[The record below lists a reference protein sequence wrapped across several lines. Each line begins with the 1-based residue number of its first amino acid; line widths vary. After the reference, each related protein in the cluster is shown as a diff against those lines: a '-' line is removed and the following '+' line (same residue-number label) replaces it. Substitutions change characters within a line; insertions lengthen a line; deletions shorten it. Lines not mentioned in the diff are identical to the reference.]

1 MNMERIK
8 DESLWDIPVKEEL
21 IDNDNQGLKDDSAD
35 WTIPNEEEVTVT
47 ESQGSDCGIKEEIE
61 LGMNFVEVSE
71 TAGSKNKNQSSRTS
85 TVTSCEKKS
94 KRNTKRISLEDILPP
109 PKKHKKHKHKKHKK
123 KRSDSDGSQGE
134 GAAAIKTSTNT
145 STASSGSEIKIQ
157 PTGVSPKSSS
167 KKKKGKGGR
176 DSGTSSDEERWLD
189 AIESGK
195 LEEVDDE
202 LKKIK
207 TKDPKLMTA
216 RQRAMLERK
225 GDAIPDPCAE
235 QLLSLPTGYRE
246 KVMTPEMIK
255 KAALKSQKR
264 KQLQDEK
271 REKDKKRTMERLLRK
286 QDNKTTKQVVKKNI
300 RKAGATI
307 TYCNNIN
314 GIRLSLPPGIEFP
327 LKKQASFPL
336 PEPIKCGVTGCC
348 NIKKYLCSKTKIPL
362 CSLEC
367 YKKNLATHNILFK

>member
-61 LGMNFVEVSE
+61 LGMNFV
-71 TAGSKNKNQSSRTS
+71 
-85 TVTSCEKKS
+85 
-94 KRNTKRISLEDILPP
+94 
-109 PKKHKKHKHKKHKK
+109 
-123 KRSDSDGSQGE
+123 DGSQGE